1 MSRAYRR
8 EMLLPPLS
16 TRTLQTAIET
26 KRRADADLRW
36 RQSFRPARPEAAR
49 RDVPVAR
56 SARG

>member
-1 MSRAYRR
+1 
-8 EMLLPPLS
+8 MLLPPLS